1 MDVYDRI
8 EKMLI
13 RYLEAEK
20 GIIAVSAFL
29 GDTNGP
35 YDDGCDTCG
44 HGSTERSF
52 EIYYKTAT
60 MKNSSYIEISGDP
73 LGFFPT
79 LLEYDEIDM

>member
-13 RYLEAEK
+13 RFLAAEK
-20 GIIAVSAFL
+20 GITAISANF
-29 GDTNGP
+29 GGTEGP

-44 HGSTERSF
+44 YGSTGMTF
-52 EIYYKTAT
+52 EINYKTAT
-60 MKNSSYIEISGDP
+60 DKYGKTISMDGDP

-79 LLEYDEIDM
+79 LLEYDE

>member
-1 MDVYDRI
+1 MTVEERI
-8 EKMLI
+8 ANMLI
-13 RYLEAEK
+13 RYLKAEK
-20 GIIAVSAFL
+20 GIDAISAFF

-60 MKNSSYIEISGDP
+60 MKNSTYIELDGDP

-79 LLEYDEIDM
+79 LLEYDE

>member
-8 EKMLI
+8 EQMLL

-20 GIIAVSAFL
+20 GIKAVSASF
-29 GDTNGP
+29 GDTEGP

-44 HGSTERSF
+44 YGSTGMSF

-60 MKNSSYIEISGDP
+60 DKYGKTLSIEGDP

-79 LLEYDEIDM
+79 LLEYDN